1 MRYIDFHL
9 LLGESQ
15 SKDAEFLTILLG
27 KIQLL
32 FTTVEKENADKDENQ
47 IPEVHILLEFVGKDN
62 RRHEGKRTET
72 FQNIFVIPVS
82 QVDATDIH
90 TVVNIVEI
98 QCNA

>member
-1 MRYIDFHL
+1 M
-9 LLGESQ
+9 
-15 SKDAEFLTILLG
+15 
-27 KIQLL
+27 
-32 FTTVEKENADKDENQ
+32 
-47 IPEVHILLEFVGKDN
+47 GKDN

-98 QCNA
+98 QCNAWGAPLVVERETEVDVQMMDGGKEIIVPAVIGCYGRNQTVLVP